1 MKWIQ
6 TKDVKNM
13 YSAKHLKS
21 KFALRYK
28 ITQKEASKD
37 FKKTFPIYFSR
48 IVLQHF
54 SNRPY
59 PNVKV
64 ILADLYTIK
73 II

>member
-13 YSAKHLKS
+13 CSAKHLKS
-21 KFALRYK
+21 KFALRYN
-28 ITQKEASKD
+28 ITQKKASKD
-37 FKKTFPIYFSR
+37 FMKTFPIYFSG
-48 IVLQHF
+48 IILQQF
-54 SNRPY
+54 SNRPH

-73 II
+73 TF